1 MQDAEFY
8 YRRGLEKNLQDNA
21 EAIDDYTRAIDLN
34 PSYLD
39 AYLRRGTF
47 AYRVLK
53 RYEASLADF
62 DRAIELKPDCAYAY
76 LHRGIVKCH
85 LLRFEAAIPDFDRA
99 IELDPNDERAY
110 LNRGKNRHML
120 GYSQED
126 VCTDLGKAILLG
138 SPQAADM
145 IELFYGKDRDAVKE
159 AVINHVREKSRQMQK
174 RYMNIGLK

>member
-1 MQDAEFY
+1 MKDAEY
-8 YRRGLEKNLQDNA
+8 YYQRGLEKNLQDNA
-21 EAIDDYTRAIDLN
+21 EAIDDYTRAIELD
-34 PSYLD
+34 PSHLE

-85 LLRFEAAIPDFDRA
+85 LLKFEEAVPDFDRA

-126 VCTDLGKAILLG
+126 VGADLEKAILLG

-145 IELFYGKDRDAVKE
+145 IELFFGQDRDSVKE
-159 AVINHVREKSRQMQK
+159 AIINRVREKSRQMQK
-174 RYMNIGLK
+174 HSP